1 MYCDHHSL
9 FLGTMTALTLS
20 FLGEQLVFGS
30 WENWN
35 ENVQENL
42 LANVNALAIHFGLM
56 LWHISSN
63 SQGDSEMNS
72 TVCWFLDLVIVES
85 NMLVDTSAFV
95 PLSPS

>member
-1 MYCDHHSL
+1 
-9 FLGTMTALTLS
+9 MTALTLS

-42 LANVNALAIHFGLM
+42 LANVKALAIRFSLM
-56 LWHISSN
+56 YGIPA
-63 SQGDSEMNS
+63 QIPMVTEMNS
-72 TVCWFLDLVIVES
+72 IVCWFLDSVIVER